1 MNKKQ
6 KQKTLWSP
14 PENIRADRQTFAA
27 TWQDTNS
34 LQAPGAVTELG
45 LHPTAGDG
53 ALSAMHEVLGSV
65 PRMA

>member
-14 PENIRADRQTFAA
+14 PENIRADRYSQR
-27 TWQDTNS
+27 QCS
-34 LQAPGAVTELG
+34 LQAPGAAMELG

-53 ALSAMHEVLGSV
+53 ALPAMPEVLGSG
-65 PRMA
+65 PRTA